1 MSIFSSCTTRYRV
14 TDVLLGIGLWPLP
27 LMLIVAACAGSAPVQ
42 KSTTPPA
49 SVSSFDGSYRNTIR
63 VTGTASEATGTN
75 WCATPGQ
82 SIVTISSGQFSYAI
96 PHPNVP
102 GNPTPTFQAA
112 MSLDGSFSGQ
122 ANNGT
127 IAGQV
132 RGPHIEGTI
141 NGEGCIYAFTGDR
154 I

>member
-14 TDVLLGIGLWPLP
+14 TDMLGIGLWPLP

-42 KSTTPPA
+42 QSTTPPA

-63 VTGTASEATGTN
+63 VT
-75 WCATPGQ
+75 
-82 SIVTISSGQFSYAI
+82 
-96 PHPNVP
+96 